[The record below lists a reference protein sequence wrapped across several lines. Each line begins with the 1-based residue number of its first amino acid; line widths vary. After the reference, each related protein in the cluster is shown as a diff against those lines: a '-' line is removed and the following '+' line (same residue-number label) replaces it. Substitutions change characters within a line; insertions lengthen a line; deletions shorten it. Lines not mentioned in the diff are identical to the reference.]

1 MKLDDTLWA
10 YITTFKTPIG
20 LSPFQLVYGKTC
32 HLLVELEHKV
42 FWALKFM
49 NFDPKAASDKRRMQL
64 HELVEMRL
72 QAYESSR
79 RYEEKVKSYHDKK
92 LYRET
97 SNKAIWFFYSIPS

>member
-1 MKLDDTLWA
+1 
-10 YITTFKTPIG
+10 
-20 LSPFQLVYGKTC
+20 
-32 HLLVELEHKV
+32 
-42 FWALKFM
+42 
-49 NFDPKAASDKRRMQL
+49 MQL

-97 SNKAIWFFYSIPS
+97 SNKAIWFFYSIPSWDFSLENWIQSGPTHFSLKK